1 MERLFIDR
9 SNAAIER
16 TDLCLVRLTLSDGQ
30 VFEELEPRR
39 LFPFTAPDTYV
50 TLLNDQGHEVAVIRS
65 LSDLDETSETAIRES
80 LEEFYMIPHIIKMLD
95 TEDVNGAIKWHVMTD
110 RGEIEF
116 RIHNR
121 NSDIKC
127 LRGTRHVMVRD
138 ADDNRY
144 HIPDYTALDRHSKH
158 LLYPFL

>member
-1 MERLFIDR
+1 
-9 SNAAIER
+9 
-16 TDLCLVRLTLSDGQ
+16 
-30 VFEELEPRR
+30 
-39 LFPFTAPDTYV
+39 
-50 TLLNDQGHEVAVIRS
+50 
-65 LSDLDETSETAIRES
+65 
-80 LEEFYMIPHIIKMLD
+80 MIPRIVKLLD
-95 TEDVNGAIKWHVMTD
+95 AEDKNGAIKWHVLTD

-127 LRGTRHVMVRD
+127 LRGTRQIMVRD

-158 LLYPFL
+158 LLYPFI